1 MKIKAVIIGFA
12 HMHVNEVALYI
23 TEQPDFELVGAA
35 DVNAGEEKIADLR
48 YTAGWNL
55 KNVRENYCDNIYNDY
70 RKMLDELKPD
80 YAFIM
85 CENCLKPE
93 IVEECAKRNVNV
105 SIEKPIASSL
115 DEAEK
120 IRKCVK
126 NTA

>member
-70 RKMLDELKPD
+70 RKMLDELKESRGYSD
-80 YAFIM
+80 
-85 CENCLKPE
+85 
-93 IVEECAKRNVNV
+93 
-105 SIEKPIASSL
+105 EKIDNIFASQLS
-115 DEAEK
+115 EAEY
-120 IRKCVK
+120 RSACQKCIDKVSK
-126 NTA
+126 GGKEQ